1 MSFKTILLGLGSNQ
15 GDRVQNLGKAM
26 ELLRSCVEIEK
37 VSSLYK
43 TEPIGPEQDDFYNLV
58 LRGST
63 SLSPGEL
70 LSFVKKV
77 EKKTG
82 RVETYRWGPRV
93 IDVDILFYGSETINT
108 PDLIVPH
115 VEAGK
120 RRFVLEPMLEVTGN
134 FLFPDG
140 NSLLYYLN
148 LALEQSCEKIRHST
162 F

>member
-1 MSFKTILLGLGSNQ
+1 
-15 GDRVQNLGKAM
+15 
-26 ELLRSCVEIEK
+26 
-37 VSSLYK
+37 
-43 TEPIGPEQDDFYNLV
+43 
-58 LRGST
+58 
-63 SLSPGEL
+63 
-70 LSFVKKV
+70 
-77 EKKTG
+77 
-82 RVETYRWGPRV
+82 V